1 MGHAAGD
8 ELLRTVARRLQA
20 NLSPDAKVAR
30 LGGDEFA
37 VILPG
42 LRSDNAG
49 TSAVAGILEGVTD
62 PLIIDESVVHV
73 SISAG
78 AAMWPSDG
86 ADAEEI
92 FKSADLAL
100 YAAKRSEEH
109 TSELQSLM
117 RISYAGF

>member
-1 MGHAAGD
+1 MGQAVGD
-8 ELLRTVARRLQA
+8 ERHRTVARGLQA

-49 TSAVAGILEGVTD
+49 TSAVAGILEGVAD

-92 FKSADLAL
+92 LKRDRKSTRLN
-100 YAAKRSEEH
+100 SSH
-109 TSELQSLM
+109 
-117 RISYAGF
+117 